1 MCCRHVGI
9 SIFNCILLVAGKMLI
24 KIKFKSLLSIMS
36 RYTLNIL
43 KGYKEILDFK
53 LTLNPKGG
61 NL

>member
-1 MCCRHVGI
+1 MNLSTRKKNEEVWDVG
-9 SIFNCILLVAGKMLI
+9 NVLI